1 MHGPPIGEIKASEF
15 LSNEQCALFNGIHG
29 ITGLEGI
36 AYHMDFGKFPFQR
49 GLKRIAGTAAQSHDN
64 AVEAV
69 KRQLLTRLFTAHAAF
84 DEFLH
89 AAAV

>member
-49 GLKRIAGTAAQSHDN
+49 GLKRIAGTLPRAMTTLSKPLS
-64 AVEAV
+64 VSS
-69 KRQLLTRLFTAHAAF
+69 
-84 DEFLH
+84 
-89 AAAV
+89 